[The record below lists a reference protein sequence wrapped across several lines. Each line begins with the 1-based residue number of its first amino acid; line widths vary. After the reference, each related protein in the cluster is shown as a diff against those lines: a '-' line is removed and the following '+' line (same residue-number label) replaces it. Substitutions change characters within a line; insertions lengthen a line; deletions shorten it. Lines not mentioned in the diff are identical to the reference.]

1 MLDITLVLSL
11 AIAVHSNIKMEHVG
25 TLPETND
32 ILSPRIKP
40 LFGKLSPPAEKE
52 ECNFCL
58 LQDNFWCSNYRAAD
72 TTLTQ
77 NVSRPGHRY
86 LIKNKP
92 CAAPIVEQH
101 INTNTHA
108 SFACKNTPK
117 KLNCT
122 MCCHKKVHT
131 ECTTDLTTL
140 LSLLTYDHSLEC
152 GQLTGCNRHWV
163 DVW

>member
-52 ECNFCL
+52 EECHFCL

-108 SFACKNTPK
+108 SFACKNTPEK
-117 KLNCT
+117 TQLYNVLPQKSSHRTHNRSHNSTLTPNLRSLAG
-122 MCCHKKVHT
+122 MW
-131 ECTTDLTTL
+131 TT
-140 LSLLTYDHSLEC
+140 
-152 GQLTGCNRHWV
+152 HWL
-163 DVW
+163 